1 MRRLLV
7 SRGVRELGA
16 SQAEAITGEQWKVLF
31 AAQAGYM
38 LDAMDVLLYV
48 FALNALKAEF
58 HMSNALAGA
67 IGSVTLVFSAV
78 GGISAGVLADRFG
91 RTRLL
96 AATILWYSLASAG
109 AATATSVGQLM
120 VWRALVGVGLGG
132 EWSAGAVLVAET
144 WPDRYRARAIGFMQS
159 GWALGYLLAAG
170 VTAAVLPRYGWRALF
185 LTGLA
190 PALLAL
196 AVRRSVAEPEAWRQA
211 KAQARPRWTAIF
223 GRPFLRVT
231 ASATA
236 LTTCVLFGYWGLFT
250 WLPSYLQTP
259 RSKGGAGLSL
269 LATSAS
275 IVPVQVGAFLGYV
288 TFGFVSER
296 FGRRPAFLT
305 YMLAAAALVPF
316 YGLSRD
322 ARTLLLLGPL
332 VGFFGSGYFS
342 LFGEMLAQL
351 YPVQLRGAGQGFT
364 YNGGRALS
372 ALAPLLVGMLADHYG
387 IGLALLVNSAFFL
400 MAAAAIFL
408 LPERG
413 LVSQPRQIQ

>member
-1 MRRLLV
+1 M
-7 SRGVRELGA
+7 SDG
-16 SQAEAITGEQWKVLF
+16 QADAISGDQWKALF

-48 FALNALKAEF
+48 FALNTLKTEF
-58 HMSNALAGA
+58 QMSNALAGA
-67 IGSVTLVFSAV
+67 IGSVTLIFSAA
-78 GGISAGVLADRFG
+78 GGIVAGILADRFG

-96 AATILWYSLASAG
+96 AVTILWYSVASAG

-120 VWRALVGVGLGG
+120 VWRALVGLGLGG

-196 AVRRSVAEPEAWRQA
+196 VVRRSVAEPAAWRE
-211 KAQARPRWTAIF
+211 ARWKVKPSWTAIF
-223 GRPFLRVT
+223 GRPFLRIT
-231 ASATA
+231 AAATA

-250 WLPSYLQTP
+250 WLPSYLQTA
-259 RSKGGAGLSL
+259 RSAGGAGLSL

-288 TFGFVSER
+288 TFGFVSEK
-296 FGRRPAFLT
+296 FGRRPAFVT
-305 YMLAAAALVPF
+305 YMLVAAALAPF

-351 YPVQLRGAGQGFT
+351 YPVQLRGTGQGFT

-372 ALAPLLVGMLADHYG
+372 ALAPLLVGMLADRYG

-400 MAAAAIFL
+400 MAAGAIFL

-413 LVSQPRQIQ
+413 QRLSELPQKR